1 MMTWKYRSKETSLVL
16 MQQRL
21 ISRKLGG
28 KEGLKYFI
36 NYFFKA
42 GDWIINP
49 LAFHSWVSTLIS
61 LSPAFT
67 IS

>member
-21 ISRKLGG
+21 IFRKLGG

-61 LSPAFT
+61 LPRAFT